1 MCFKTNLGKPE
12 GWNLLLYEFPAE
24 GGVGN
29 PDTLQVKILVR
40 VLIQIVRDVWDV
52 YTSMLASRSSN
63 DIEVETHS
71 SQHTRYVMV
80 SHMSCTSAS
89 YAYALA
95 TDEEVAALQLAE
107 NFQELLHESSDLGR
121 ELIVI
126 ADARTALRETGLRE
140 EVQYQ
145 TARL

>member
-1 MCFKTNLGKPE
+1 
-12 GWNLLLYEFPAE
+12 
-24 GGVGN
+24 
-29 PDTLQVKILVR
+29 
-40 VLIQIVRDVWDV
+40 
-52 YTSMLASRSSN
+52 
-63 DIEVETHS
+63 
-71 SQHTRYVMV
+71 MV

-140 EVQYQ
+140 EAQYQ